1 MDALNYI
8 PSLSLCQLKLHSHY
22 SDLNR
27 LADTLRARM
36 PLSSRCILPHPHSIP
51 PQNGNGSMER
61 GTGTL
66 SELERVFLHVSGE
79 KHTATVSVLHKLVE
93 ETHENWLITF
103 YSNRSPPCLSVVMSA
118 IQSCLPDDVTL
129 SHPHSSPSSHVTSEQ
144 RQVMR
149 QCVAAVRRELDVK
162 RETVRR
168 EREELVATEEETDF
182 AMFRAMETLDL

>member
-1 MDALNYI
+1 
-8 PSLSLCQLKLHSHY
+8 
-22 SDLNR
+22 
-27 LADTLRARM
+27 M
-36 PLSSRCILPHPHSIP
+36 PLSARCILPRPHSIP

-61 GTGTL
+61 GTGTP

-79 KHTATVSVLHKLVE
+79 KHTATVSVLHKLAE
-93 ETHENWLITF
+93 ETHVNWLITF

-129 SHPHSSPSSHVTSEQ
+129 SRPHSSPSSHVTSEQ
-144 RQVMR
+144 RQAMR

-162 RETVRR
+162 REMVMREIGESGEGEEE
-168 EREELVATEEETDF
+168 EREELVATAEETDF